1 MKKIT
6 VLLIGLT
13 IFFSCSKEDDSSK
26 ETTCI
31 KSTENYNNDNGAV
44 LNLTSQKW
52 YLKENG
58 IGGVDV
64 GVNIIG
70 TIQGDSAYIRTYGD
84 GLIGD
89 AKIELNNKKEFNQ
102 KFGIFFTSSPSSE
115 KYITANTI
123 IMVFNGQDTLK
134 ANISSCSL
142 ENSQYQ

>member
-1 MKKIT
+1 MKSAEI
-6 VLLIGLT
+6 
-13 IFFSCSKEDDSSK
+13 
-26 ETTCI
+26 
-31 KSTENYNNDNGAV
+31 YNNDNGAV

-52 YLKENG
+52 NLKENG

-64 GVNIIG
+64 GVTIVG
-70 TIQGDSAYIRTYGD
+70 TIQGDSASIRTYGD
-84 GLIGD
+84 GLIYD
-89 AKIELNNKKEFNQ
+89 AKIELNNNKEFNQ

-115 KYITANTI
+115 EYVTANTI

>member
-13 IFFSCSKEDDSSK
+13 ILFSCSKEDDSSK
-26 ETTCI
+26 EITCI
-31 KSTENYNNDNGAV
+31 KNEEIYNNDNGAV

-52 YLKENG
+52 YLEKNG
-58 IGGVDV
+58 IGGINV
-64 GVNIIG
+64 GVNIVG
-70 TIQGDSAYIRTYGD
+70 TIQGDSASIRTYGD

-102 KFGIFFTSSPSSE
+102 KFGIFFTSSPLSE
-115 KYITANTI
+115 EYVTANTI

-142 ENSQYQ
+142 ENIQYQ

>member
-1 MKKIT
+1 MKKIS

-13 IFFSCSKEDDSSK
+13 ILFSCSKEDNSFK

-64 GVNIIG
+64 GVSIIG
-70 TIQGDSAYIRTYGD
+70 TTQGDSASIRTYGD
-84 GLIGD
+84 GLIAD
-89 AKIELNNKKEFNQ
+89 SKIELNSEKEFNQ
-102 KFGIFFTSSPSSE
+102 EFGIFFTSAPLSE
-115 KYITANTI
+115 EFITANTI
-123 IMVFNGQDTLK
+123 IMVFSGQDTLK

-142 ENSQYQ
+142 KNIQYQ

>member
-13 IFFSCSKEDDSSK
+13 ILFSCSKENNSPK
-26 ETTCI
+26 EITCI
-31 KSTENYNNDNGAV
+31 KNAEIYNNDNGAV

-52 YLKENG
+52 YLEKNG
-58 IGGVDV
+58 IGGV
-64 GVNIIG
+64 NIVG
-70 TIQGDSAYIRTYGD
+70 TIQGDSASIRTYGD

-102 KFGIFFTSSPSSE
+102 KFGIFFTSSPLSE
-115 KYITANTI
+115 EYVTANTI

>member
-6 VLLIGLT
+6 VLLVGLT
-13 IFFSCSKEDDSSK
+13 ILFSCSKEDDSPK
-26 ETTCI
+26 EITCM
-31 KSTENYNNDNGAV
+31 KSAEIYNNDNGAV

-52 YLKENG
+52 NLKENG

-64 GVNIIG
+64 GVTIVG
-70 TIQGDSAYIRTYGD
+70 TIQGDSASIRTYGD
-84 GLIGD
+84 GLIYD
-89 AKIELNNKKEFNQ
+89 AKIELNNNKEFNQ

-115 KYITANTI
+115 EYVTANTI